1 MRTLV
6 IDDARVMRMIL
17 SGLLQEL
24 GFEPFVAEDGRD
36 ALNVLAEVG
45 MVDLMLV
52 DWNMPNMNGL
62 EFVKEVR
69 KDATYADAKIMMV
82 TTESEM
88 ENVIQALEAGADEY
102 VMKPFSKEAISEKL
116 ALLGLVATS

>member
-1 MRTLV
+1 MRALV
-6 IDDARVMRMIL
+6 IDDAKVVRQIL
-17 SGLLQEL
+17 SDMVKKC
-24 GFEPFVAEDGRD
+24 GFEPFDAEDGED
-36 ALNVLAEVG
+36 ALKVLENIGA
-45 MVDLMLV
+45 VDLMLV

-69 KDATYADAKIMMV
+69 KNDAHAAAKIMMV

-102 VMKPFSKEAISEKL
+102 VMKPFTKEAISEKL
-116 ALLGLVATS
+116 ALLGLISP